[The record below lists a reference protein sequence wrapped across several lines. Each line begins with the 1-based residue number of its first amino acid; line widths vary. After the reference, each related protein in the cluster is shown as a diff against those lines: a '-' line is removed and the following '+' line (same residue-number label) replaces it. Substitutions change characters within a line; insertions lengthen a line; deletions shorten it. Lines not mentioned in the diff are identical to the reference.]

1 MGRLTLQEKN
11 GQRYKDERIAH
22 LVRLCARGFNR
33 SLQLR
38 LADHDVTFGQWIF
51 LRILWKEE
59 GLTQRELSE
68 RAKLTEPTT
77 HTALG
82 RLERQGLIVRRSM
95 SGNRRKL
102 HVFLTKQGRALRN
115 TLEPLAIEANE
126 RALKGIGSDE
136 RERLRDVLILI
147 LDNLAADEA
156 EAEAQGR
163 RVPAT
168 KSASEV

>member
-1 MGRLTLQEKN
+1 MQEGN
-11 GQRYKDERIAH
+11 RQRYKGERIAH

-38 LADHDVTFGQWIF
+38 LADHDVTFGQWVF
-51 LRILWKEE
+51 LRILWVEE

-68 RAKLTEPTT
+68 RANLTEPTT

-102 HVFLTKQGRALRN
+102 HVFLTKQGRALRGA
-115 TLEPLAIEANE
+115 LEPLAVEANE
-126 RALKGIGSDE
+126 RALRGVAADE
-136 RERLRDVLILI
+136 RERLRDVLIQI